1 MQIALLPIPK
11 TPFHA
16 TKIKLLQQMRRLTC
30 LFYKNSLGFFCS
42 RSDSRCVAFTQINL
56 ETWHFKVEWDFFY

>member
-16 TKIKLLQQMRRLTC
+16 TKIKLLQQIQCLTC
-30 LFYKNSLGFFCS
+30 LLKKKRVVALCLAFFFS
-42 RSDSRCVAFTQINL
+42 
-56 ETWHFKVEWDFFY
+56 

>member
-16 TKIKLLQQMRRLTC
+16 TEIKLLQQMRRLTC
-30 LFYKNSLGFFCS
+30 LFYKNSWGFFVLTVTHS
-42 RSDSRCVAFTQINL
+42 VSLSHKLI
-56 ETWHFKVEWDFFY
+56 